1 MIVLILLSWGCMSEM
16 ATPGRENV
24 GAARMPARPLRR
36 RRRLELRTVATALA
50 VFVAVAWTIVFA
62 VGLVLR

>member
-1 MIVLILLSWGCMSEM
+1 MAYMSETV
-16 ATPGRENV
+16 TPGRGKMG

-50 VFVAVAWTIVFA
+50 VSVAVAWTIVFA